1 MFVPFIPASSKE
13 ENKVFYSDT
22 VLPMKEVGENLRI
35 NSISHLLESS
45 LEECLQVVF
54 SSNPDVVFHVVQ
66 YSKEN
71 KTVYFYTNRD
81 ISLDAW
87 KKKNEQV
94 YSPLVSKIEVLEEVK
109 NVLMSSN
116 KDCQCVSLYDVLELT
131 KETDKQFHQAK
142 DHYFSEMNGILAKR
156 GVNSWISSSDF
167 DFEQETLDLRFYGG
181 FDKFQS
187 ISFGKENGDLFVKK
201 SDFYDVDK
209 FLLELGDVISKLY
222 DEYGVYRD
230 FLEQSNYQVSTVNSN
245 FLTNIS
251 HYGVK
256 IYPPFRLSR
265 SSGEFSLSAYSYSS
279 DYDYRCN
286 SHQVLSVLK
295 GNEDEFLKHIFVSIE
310 DCPTWSQP
318 ILFANRKRQL
328 EEERK
333 VERRKALVRKLFP
346 FVKE

>member
-13 ENKVFYSDT
+13 ENKVIYSDT
-22 VLPMKEVGENLRI
+22 VLPIKEVGENLRI
-35 NSISHLLESS
+35 HSISHLLESS

-54 SSNPDVVFHVVQ
+54 SSNPNVVFHVVQ

-71 KTVYFYTNRD
+71 KTVYFYTNGD

-87 KKKNEQV
+87 KKKNEKV
-94 YSPLVSKIEVLEEVK
+94 YSSLVSKIEILEEVR

-116 KDCQCVSLYDVLELT
+116 KDCQCVSLYDVLELM
-131 KETDKQFHQAK
+131 KETDNQFHQAK
-142 DHYFSEMNGILAKR
+142 DHYFSEINGLLAKR
-156 GVNSWISSSDF
+156 DVNSWISSSDF
-167 DFEQETLDLRFYGG
+167 DFEQDTLDLRFYGG

-201 SDFYDVDK
+201 SDIHFVDK
-209 FLLELGDVISKLY
+209 FLLELGNVISKLY
-222 DEYGVYRD
+222 DEYG
-230 FLEQSNYQVSTVNSN
+230 LEQSNYQVSTVNSK
-245 FLTNIS
+245 FLANIS

-256 IYPPFRLSR
+256 VYPPFRLSH
-265 SSGEFSLSAYSYSS
+265 SLGEFALSAYSYCS
-279 DYDYRCN
+279 DYDYCCN